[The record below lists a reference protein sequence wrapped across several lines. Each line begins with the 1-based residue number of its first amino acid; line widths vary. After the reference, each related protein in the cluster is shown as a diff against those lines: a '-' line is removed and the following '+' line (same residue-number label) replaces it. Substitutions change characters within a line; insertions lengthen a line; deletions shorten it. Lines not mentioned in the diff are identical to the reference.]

1 MTVNHGANG
10 GTVLAVPDDGY
21 EFVTWSDGVK
31 DNPRADKNVSAN
43 IAVSAVFDV
52 LKHNVS
58 YYVSPALGVLVGSAS
73 QRVTHGANASAVYVT
88 GANGYTFFEWS
99 DGSKDTVRVDKNVS
113 TDIFVS
119 ATFKDAKG
127 NISVASPAREIPKF
141 DAETKAAVAPVAVT
155 AWGEFTAG
163 PNPAGRRS
171 GGVSF
176 FWHGSRVKN
185 ATLRVYD
192 ASGNFVKNISIRDN
206 VSAGGAGKRAVGSWD
221 LTDRKG
227 RAVGEGTY
235 LVKGTI
241 ESADGKKTLVLTVVG
256 VQ

>member
-52 LKHNVS
+52 LKHNVG
-58 YYVSPALGVLVGSAS
+58 YHVNPAHGILLGSAA

-88 GANGYTFFEWS
+88 GAGGYTFFQWS
-99 DGSKDTVRVDKNVS
+99 DGSKDTIRVDKNVS
-113 TDIFVS
+113 TDIFVT
-119 ATFKDAKG
+119 AMFKDAKG
-127 NISVASPAREIPKF
+127 NISVASHDREIPKF
-141 DAETKAAVAPVAVT
+141 NAETEAAAPVAIT

-163 PNPAGRRS
+163 PNTAGKRS

-176 FWHGSRVKN
+176 FWRGSRVKN
-185 ATLRVYD
+185 ATLYVYD
-192 ASGNFVKNISIRDN
+192 ASGNSVKKIGIRDSA
-206 VSAGGAGKRAVGSWD
+206 SAGGAGKRAVGSWD
-221 LTDRKG
+221 LTDRNG
-227 RAVGEGTY
+227 RAVVEGTY
-235 LVKGTI
+235 LVKGTVK
-241 ESADGKKTLVLTVVG
+241 SADGKKALVSVTVG
-256 VQ
+256 AQ